1 MQQLYNSR
9 RMTEVLIPSSGK
21 MVLIDKLLPKL
32 KKEGH
37 KVGRRGGGGGG
48 YGSGNC
54 RFGNAIGGAM
64 CMCLLFVCVCCLFD
78 VSCLLCLFVCLRARG
93 VLLDGYMCICVCMCI
108 YMCVCVCV

>member
-37 KVGRRGGGGGG
+37 KVGGGGDFDV
-48 YGSGNC
+48 SLVVDLVNPIC
-54 RFGNAIGGAM
+54 TN
-64 CMCLLFVCVCCLFD
+64 CVCCMNSVYF
-78 VSCLLCLFVCLRARG
+78 VLCLP
-93 VLLDGYMCICVCMCI
+93 
-108 YMCVCVCV
+108 